1 VIGWLVARWCRDE
14 HFCRP
19 LTLFA
24 HLGRTLPSG
33 SPPCPVRFGHISF
46 SDLEPKIK
54 DQAAKIC
61 HLQVFAV
68 VLLVDSVRNIAHSV
82 CRIYCA
88 YLSAT
93 QSFLLMS
100 FEDQMK
106 KLREK
111 IVACESDEEVMELAR
126 ELRELIHQR
135 LEEVRGPIKLSL
147 RR

>member
-1 VIGWLVARWCRDE
+1 
-14 HFCRP
+14 
-19 LTLFA
+19 
-24 HLGRTLPSG
+24 
-33 SPPCPVRFGHISF
+33 
-46 SDLEPKIK
+46 
-54 DQAAKIC
+54 
-61 HLQVFAV
+61 
-68 VLLVDSVRNIAHSV
+68 
-82 CRIYCA
+82 
-88 YLSAT
+88 
-93 QSFLLMS
+93 MS